1 MAVQA
6 LPLATVPRHV
16 AIIMDGN
23 RRWSRLHGV
32 VLSEGYRRGVA
43 ALRSAVVAAVEHGVQ
58 VLTVY
63 GFSTENWQ
71 REASEVSLL
80 MSVCAAAAQSE
91 LFTLVRQSVRVRV
104 VGDITPFPFATRAAL
119 LQLVNATSK
128 NARLTLQLA
137 LNYSGRAEI
146 LRAVRSIVA
155 DAATGHLCSEDI
167 DETFLRRRMYAP
179 DCPDPDLLIRT
190 GGDLRVSNFLLYQL
204 AYTEIVAT
212 PVLWPDFGE
221 SDFAAAIS
229 DFERRRRRFGA

>member
-6 LPLATVPRHV
+6 TLPSTKPRHV

-23 RRWSRLHGV
+23 RRWSRVHGV
-32 VLSEGYRRGVA
+32 DLQHGYRRGVR
-43 ALRSAVVAAVEHGVQ
+43 ALRNAVVAAAEHGVE

-63 GFSTENWQ
+63 GFSTENWR

-80 MSVCAAAAQSE
+80 MSVCRGAAESE
-91 LFTLVRQSVRVRV
+91 LFRLVRQSVRVRV
-104 VGDITPFPFATRAAL
+104 VGDIAPFPLTTRAAL
-119 LQLVNATSK
+119 LQLVSATAK
-128 NARLTLQLA
+128 NSGLTLQLA

-155 DAATGHLCSEDI
+155 DAATGQLSSEDI

-212 PVLWPDFGE
+212 PVLWPDFCAD
-221 SDFAAAIS
+221 DFASAIS
-229 DFERRRRRFGA
+229 NFDRRRRNFGA

>member
-6 LPLATVPRHV
+6 TLPSAKPRHV

-23 RRWSRLHGV
+23 RRWSRAHGV
-32 VLSEGYRRGVA
+32 DLQHGYRRGVR
-43 ALRSAVVAAVEHGVQ
+43 ALRNAVVAAAEHGVE

-63 GFSTENWQ
+63 GFSTENWR

-80 MSVCAAAAQSE
+80 MGVCRGAAESE
-91 LFTLVRQSVRVRV
+91 LFRLVRQSVRVRV
-104 VGDITPFPFATRAAL
+104 VGDIAPFPLTTRAAL
-119 LQLVNATSK
+119 LQLVSATAK
-128 NARLTLQLA
+128 NSGLTLQLA

-155 DAATGHLCSEDI
+155 DAATGQLSSEDI

-212 PVLWPDFGE
+212 PVLWPDFCAD
-221 SDFAAAIS
+221 DFASAIMN
-229 DFERRRRRFGA
+229 FEGRHRNFGT

>member
-1 MAVQA
+1 M
-6 LPLATVPRHV
+6 TVSAPSVSTAPRHV

-23 RRWSRLHGV
+23 RRWSHLHGV
-32 VLSEGYRRGVA
+32 DLVEGYRRGVDALRAAVAA
-43 ALRSAVVAAVEHGVQ
+43 ALERGVD

-71 REASEVSLL
+71 RDPAEVSLL
-80 MSVCAAAAQSE
+80 MSVCRAAAQNE
-91 LFTLVRQSVRVRV
+91 LFALVRQSVKVRV
-104 VGDITPFPFATRAAL
+104 VGDVSPFPSATRSAL
-119 LQLVNATSK
+119 RHLVSATATNS
-128 NARLTLQLA
+128 RLTLQLA

-155 DAATGHLCSEDI
+155 DAATGRVRSDDI
-167 DETFLRRRMYAP
+167 DEPFLRARMYAP

-212 PVLWPDFGE
+212 PVLWPDFAE
-221 SDFAAAIS
+221 AHFTQAIA
-229 DFERRRRRFGA
+229 DFEGRRRRFGQ